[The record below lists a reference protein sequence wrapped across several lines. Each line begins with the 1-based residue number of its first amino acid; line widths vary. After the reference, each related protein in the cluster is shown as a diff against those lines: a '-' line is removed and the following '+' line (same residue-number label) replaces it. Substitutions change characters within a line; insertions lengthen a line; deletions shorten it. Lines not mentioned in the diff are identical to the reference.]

1 MLNEQQ
7 DAICAR
13 HDLDLLP
20 PTSQIVIAMSSYI
33 FVVTTCCCYLQLT
46 SIRVHHLCNK
56 ESNAI
61 AITQGKQRKCC
72 CQTDY
77 FLISFHQPFMLE
89 SLGILQ
95 YLCRSYVV
103 GTQVQNLKALDFV
116 RCLLLK
122 CFASMLAMA
131 LNVATYNG
139 VTFAYQHSVSTIN
152 VVVVVQNEHW
162 NLRTTPS

>member
-1 MLNEQQ
+1 MLNKEQ

-20 PTSQIVIAMSSYI
+20 PTSQIVVATSSHI
-33 FVVTTCCCYLQLT
+33 VVVTTPCRYLQLT
-46 SIRVHHLCNK
+46 SIRIHHVCNK

-61 AITQGKQRKCC
+61 AITQQKQGKCC
-72 CQTDY
+72 CQTHY
-77 FLISFHQPFMLE
+77 FLVSFHHPLMLK

-95 YLCRSYVV
+95 YVCKSYVV

-131 LNVATYNG
+131 TYNG
-139 VTFAYQHSVSTIN
+139 VTFAYQHNVSIIS
-152 VVVVVQNEHW
+152 VVVVAQNEHW
-162 NLRTTPS
+162 NLKTTLS